1 MQYGLERKLH
11 LDNISYYYYVQMVN
25 YKERIFDNESIIN
38 FMKKRIQSSIILYVE
53 LILNIREK
61 IEKAVRKIEKM
72 IKNE

>member
-1 MQYGLERKLH
+1 MQYRLEGKLH
-11 LDNISYYYYVQMVN
+11 LDNISYYYYIQMVN
-25 YKERIFDNESIIN
+25 YKERIFDNENIIN
-38 FMKKRIQSSIILYVE
+38 FMKKQIQSSIILYVE

>member
-25 YKERIFDNESIIN
+25 YNERIFDNESIIN
-38 FMKKRIQSSIILYVE
+38 FMKKQIQSSIILYVE
-53 LILNIREK
+53 LILNIRGK

>member
-25 YKERIFDNESIIN
+25 FNERIFDNESIIN
-38 FMKKRIQSSIILYVE
+38 FMKKQIQSSIILYLE

-61 IEKAVRKIEKM
+61 IEKAVKKIEKM

>member
-1 MQYGLERKLH
+1 
-11 LDNISYYYYVQMVN
+11 MVN

-38 FMKKRIQSSIILYVE
+38 FMKKQIQSSI
-53 LILNIREK
+53 ILNIREK

>member
-1 MQYGLERKLH
+1 MQYRLERKLH
-11 LDNISYYYYVQMVN
+11 LNDISYYYYVQIIN

-38 FMKKRIQSSIILYVE
+38 FMKKQIQSSIILYVE

-61 IEKAVRKIEKM
+61 IEKAVRKIERM

>member
-1 MQYGLERKLH
+1 MQYRLERKLH

-38 FMKKRIQSSIILYVE
+38 FMKKQIQSSIILYVE

>member
-1 MQYGLERKLH
+1 MQYRLERKLH

-25 YKERIFDNESIIN
+25 YKERIFDNENIIN
-38 FMKKRIQSSIILYVE
+38 FMKKQIQSSIILYVE
-53 LILNIREK
+53 LILNIGEK

>member
-1 MQYGLERKLH
+1 MQYRLERKLH
-11 LDNISYYYYVQMVN
+11 LDNIS

-38 FMKKRIQSSIILYVE
+38 FMK
-53 LILNIREK
+53 IREK

>member
-1 MQYGLERKLH
+1 MQYRLERKLH
-11 LDNISYYYYVQMVN
+11 LDNIS

-38 FMKKRIQSSIILYVE
+38 FIKKQIQSSIILYVE

-61 IEKAVRKIEKM
+61 IEKAVMKIEKM

>member
-38 FMKKRIQSSIILYVE
+38 FMKKQIQSSIILYVE
-53 LILNIREK
+53 PILNIGEK

>member
-1 MQYGLERKLH
+1 
-11 LDNISYYYYVQMVN
+11 MVN
-25 YKERIFDNESIIN
+25 YNERIFDNESIIN
-38 FMKKRIQSSIILYVE
+38 FMKKQIQSSIILYVE

>member
-25 YKERIFDNESIIN
+25 YNERIFDNESIIN
-38 FMKKRIQSSIILYVE
+38 FMKKQIQSSIILYVE